1 MKKTLNLKNLPHAST
16 VTSDAS
22 HFGLKNVS
30 ELIIQETRIHKT
42 ASRHPQLL

>member
-1 MKKTLNLKNLPHAST
+1 MKKTVKLRNLPHAST
-16 VTSDAS
+16 VASDAS

-42 ASRHPQLL
+42 VSRHPQLL